1 MSGRFGWFL
10 GGFLTAF
17 FIIFVSG
24 GVYSVTPPNGP
35 VDVSYKVNRL
45 TGTVWMVKTYS
56 KQVGPVRVLSARE
69 AKVEATEEL
78 KGVDMLSP
86 PSGQKS
92 AGKG

>member
-1 MSGRFGWFL
+1 MSSKFGWFL
-10 GGFLTAF
+10 GGLLTAF
-17 FIIFVSG
+17 AVIFLSG
-24 GVYSVTPPNGP
+24 GLYSITQPNGP

-69 AKVEATEEL
+69 AKVEATEDIT
-78 KGVDMLSP
+78 GVDMLSA
-86 PSGQKS
+86 PSAQKS